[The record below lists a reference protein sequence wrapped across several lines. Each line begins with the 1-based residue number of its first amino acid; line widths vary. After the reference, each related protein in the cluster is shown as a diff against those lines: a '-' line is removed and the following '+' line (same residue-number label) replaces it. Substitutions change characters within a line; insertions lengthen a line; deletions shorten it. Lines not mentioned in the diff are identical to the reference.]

1 MLPSFHLTP
10 NCQWCHHWRT
20 CILTLIKQF
29 GEGLIKFEKVA
40 SIMKQGGNR
49 SSKSRSKSKRIGQ
62 QRWRASRSSSYGRA
76 VRRNMIHQPP
86 PEFSFAIK
94 DSFFNSATARSFLS
108 CSDNR
113 LLKIQFL
120 IQLPSVSINAA
131 AVTLPAGCPL
141 SWSRKGG
148 WEAGSMCLI
157 RWLTIAGHA
166 EGHAFL

>member
-1 MLPSFHLTP
+1 MLPSFHLTQ
-10 NCQWCHHWRT
+10 NCQWCHLWQT
-20 CILTLIKQF
+20 CILSLSKQF
-29 GEGLIKFEKVA
+29 GEGFMKFEKVA

-49 SSKSRSKSKRIGQ
+49 SSKSRGKSRGTGQ
-62 QRWRASRSSSYGRA
+62 QRWRTSRSSSYRRA
-76 VRRNMIHQPP
+76 VRRNMIRQPS

-131 AVTLPAGCPL
+131 AVTLPGCPL

>member
-1 MLPSFHLTP
+1 M
-10 NCQWCHHWRT
+10 QAGA
-20 CILTLIKQF
+20 KV
-29 GEGLIKFEKVA
+29 GELDN
-40 SIMKQGGNR
+40 SDGGPAEAAHR
-49 SSKSRSKSKRIGQ
+49 
-62 QRWRASRSSSYGRA
+62 RA
-76 VRRNMIHQPP
+76 VRRNMICQPS

-131 AVTLPAGCPL
+131 AVTLPGCPL

-148 WEAGSMCLI
+148 WEADSMCLI
-157 RWLTIAGHA
+157 C
-166 EGHAFL
+166 

>member
-1 MLPSFHLTP
+1 MLPSFHLVP
-10 NCQWCHHWRT
+10 NCQWCHLGWA

-29 GEGLIKFEKVA
+29 GEGSYEFERIA

-49 SSKSRSKSKRIGQ
+49 SSKSRSKSRGTRQ
-62 QRWRASRSSSYGRA
+62 QRWRTSRSSSYGRA
-76 VRRNMIHQPP
+76 VRRNMIRQPP

-120 IQLPSVSINAA
+120 IQLPSVSITA
-131 AVTLPAGCPL
+131 AVTLPGCPL
-141 SWSRKGG
+141 SWRGKGG
-148 WEAGSMCLI
+148 WEADSMCLI